1 MVSLDEAVTAR
12 FNSHGDV
19 FEILVDPDAVEPI
32 RAGKIQDVTEHMAID
47 SVFKNAREGEHA
59 AEEALMKAFGTTDV
73 PQIAMKI
80 VRDGEIQLTTEQRK
94 HMQEEKTRQVVSTIV
109 KIAWN
114 PQTKTPHPPARIERA
129 LEEAKFRVDPFKSID
144 AQVEEAIKAL
154 KPLLP
159 ISMDEV
165 QIAFKIPPSY
175 TGHAYGKVR
184 GLGELVKESWEADGT
199 LIGVLR
205 VPAGLQADVFDELNA
220 LTKGE
225 VETKVLK

>member
-1 MVSLDEAVTAR
+1 MVSLEEAVTAR
-12 FNSHGDV
+12 FNSHGET
-19 FEILVDPDAVEPI
+19 FELLVDPDAVESI
-32 RAGKIQDVTEHMAID
+32 RAGKATDVTEHLAID
-47 SVFKNAREGEHA
+47 AVFKNAREGEHA
-59 AEEALMKAFGTTDV
+59 SEEALEKAFGTTEV

-80 VRDGEIQLTTEQRK
+80 ILEGEIQLTTEQRRRL
-94 HMQEEKTRQVVSTIV
+94 QEDKKRQVIQTIV

-129 LEEAKFRVDPFKSID
+129 LEEAKFRVDPFKGIES
-144 AQVEEAIKAL
+144 QVDEAIKAL

-165 QIAFKIPPSY
+165 QIAFKVPPQY
-175 TGHAYGKVR
+175 TGNAYGRIR
-184 GLGELVKESWEADGT
+184 GLGELVKESWEGDGS

-205 VPAGLQADVFDELNA
+205 VPAGRQGEIFDELNA

>member
-12 FNSHGDV
+12 FNSHGEV
-19 FEILVDPDAVEPI
+19 FEILVDPDAVESI
-32 RAGKIQDVTEHMAID
+32 RAGKVQDITEHMAID
-47 SVFKNAREGEHA
+47 AVFTNSREGEHA
-59 AEEALMKAFGTTDV
+59 PEESLMKAFGTTEI
-73 PQIAMKI
+73 PKIAHKI
-80 VRDGEIQLTTEQRK
+80 IEDGEIQLTTEQRR
-94 HMQEEKTRQVVSTIV
+94 HLQEEKKRQLISTIV

-129 LEEAKFRVDPFKSID
+129 LEEAKFRVDPFKSIET
-144 AQVEEAIKAL
+144 QVEQAIKAL

-159 ISMDEV
+159 ISMDEI

-184 GLGELVKESWEADGT
+184 GLGELVKESWESDGS

-205 VPAGLQADVFDELNA
+205 VPAGRQGEIFDELNA